1 VAVLAI
7 SGYVLTARDGAAETV
22 TVRGPGGVIT
32 APPSQGNAYRAA
44 LDAIAARTS
53 PGDPILLAP
62 QISAL
67 YTLSQRQDPLAEI
80 SLLPGSL
87 PTAGAE
93 DAAIRRLAGVR
104 VAVTDRRPLREYGHG
119 AFGTTYG
126 TRVSA
131 WIRSHFQ
138 HISTLRGSGDGAVTL
153 DLWQRSAP

>member
-1 VAVLAI
+1 VLAV
-7 SGYVLTARDGAAETV
+7 SGYVLTARDGAAETM
-22 TVRGPGGVIT
+22 TVRGPGGAIT
-32 APPSQGNAYRAA
+32 APPAQGGAYRAA
-44 LDAIAARTS
+44 LDAIVARTA

-67 YTLSQRQDPLAEI
+67 YTLSQRRDPLAEI

-87 PTAGAE
+87 PTPGAE

-126 TRVSA
+126 THVSA